1 MASDKKK
8 RKAARQGKKQSTA
21 PGTFR
26 HRDGDRRRR
35 GLSIRVE
42 DAIAAKRAMQSGAL
56 PPPPP
61 PDAET

>member
-8 RKAARQGKKQSTA
+8 RKAARQTKKQNTPSGA
-21 PGTFR
+21 YR

-42 DAIAAKRAMQSGAL
+42 DAIAAKRAMQTGAL

-61 PDAET
+61 PEAEA